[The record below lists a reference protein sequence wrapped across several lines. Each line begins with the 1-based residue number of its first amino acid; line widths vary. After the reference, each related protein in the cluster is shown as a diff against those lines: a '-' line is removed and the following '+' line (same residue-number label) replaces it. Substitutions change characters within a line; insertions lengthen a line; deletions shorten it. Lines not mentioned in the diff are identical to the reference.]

1 MTLKETIRR
10 ILREENEK
18 TPKSKLINLL
28 EKPNGLVKLLNGG
41 FTIED
46 ISDIMEMSEKEL
58 YQEYLLKIN
67 KRPFIKHL
75 MKMTKNKSIIN
86 ELIKYEFG
94 ENAKLYVHGDEKY
107 YEIFDETIDHPGGTM
122 VYWEDT
128 NNWEEFEYKP
138 NGIVLVTDETGTREE
153 QW

>member
-1 MTLKETIRR
+1 MRNLIRR

-18 TPKSKLINLL
+18 TPKSKLLKMLN
-28 EKPNGLVKLLNGG
+28 KPNGLVKLLNGG
-41 FTIED
+41 FIIED

-75 MKMTKNKSIIN
+75 MKMTKDSSIID

-94 ENAKLYVHGDEKY
+94 ENAVIYGSEIPNFYEVH
-107 YEIFDETIDHPGGTM
+107 DETINHPGGTM
-122 VYWEDT
+122 VYWEQDDD
-128 NNWEEFEYKP
+128 WEEFEYKP
-138 NGIVLVTDETGTREE
+138 NGIVLVTGKVDTREE
-153 QW
+153 EW

>member
-18 TPKSKLINLL
+18 TPKSKLLKILN
-28 EKPNGLVKLLNGG
+28 KPNGLVKLLNGG

-46 ISDIMEMSEKEL
+46 ICDIMEMSEKEL

-67 KRPFIKHL
+67 KRPFIEHL
-75 MKMTKNKSIIN
+75 MKMTKNVSIIH

-94 ENAKLYVHGDEKY
+94 ENAKLYRDEDQNF
-107 YEIFDETIDHPGGTM
+107 YEIYDETIDHPGGTM
-122 VYWEDT
+122 VYWEQDDD
-128 NNWEEFEYKP
+128 WEEFEYKP

>member
-1 MTLKETIRR
+1 MRNLIRR

-28 EKPNGLVKLLNGG
+28 EKPNGLVKLLNWG
-41 FTIED
+41 FTIEA
-46 ISDIMEMSEKEL
+46 ICDIMEMSEKEL

-67 KRPFIKHL
+67 KRPFIEHL
-75 MKMTKNKSIIN
+75 MKMTKNVSIIH
-86 ELIKYEFG
+86 ELIKDEFG
-94 ENAKLYVHGDEKY
+94 ENAKLYRDEEQNF
-107 YEIFDETIDHPGGTM
+107 YEVFDETIDHPGGTM
-122 VYWEDT
+122 VYWEDA